1 MHPARV
7 AHQTTPAD
15 HKAFSLT
22 TVVQAAATVRF
33 STWSTTMPVKQLSD
47 GNPDGT
53 VLGQSASDQISF
65 YNTVPVAQRSG
76 AAQAAIPTTAPTN
89 ATPYG
94 FSQAQAQAIITLLN
108 EIRATL
114 VGVGL
119 MKGQ

>member
-1 MHPARV
+1 
-7 AHQTTPAD
+7 
-15 HKAFSLT
+15 
-22 TVVQAAATVRF
+22 
-33 STWSTTMPVKQLSD
+33 MPIKQLSD

-53 VLGQSASDQISF
+53 VLGQSANDMIAF
-65 YNTVPVAQRSG
+65 YNATPAPQRSG
-76 AAQAAIPTTAPTN
+76 AVQAAVPNTAATN

-94 FSQAQAQAIITLLN
+94 FSQTQATAIITLLN

>member
-1 MHPARV
+1 
-7 AHQTTPAD
+7 
-15 HKAFSLT
+15 
-22 TVVQAAATVRF
+22 
-33 STWSTTMPVKQLSD
+33 MPVKQLSD